1 MYRQNF
7 PNDHYLAGSRED
19 RAKNGIFKEGK
30 WFLFGLDEFY
40 DVCFLFYFIDKT
52 SGEEV
57 RLGCWNNRIV
67 TNESEKVNKYC
78 PILLFRGCIFIMEK
92 LIVQSILKENAL
104 YL

>member
-1 MYRQNF
+1 MIITWPDPARIAPRMEFSRRGSGFFSAWMNF
-7 PNDHYLAGSRED
+7 M
-19 RAKNGIFKEGK
+19 
-30 WFLFGLDEFY
+30 

-92 LIVQSILKENAL
+92 SIVQSILKENAL